1 MRGCLTILLLL
12 VLVAATGYCIW
23 QIHLLREEVGE
34 LRGGRPEVRQEMND
48 VMVERAQSI
57 LDALERRDFDSALR
71 ELDDLAG
78 VIKQAQ
84 VLADDQRSN
93 LLRKVSEAREAVSER
108 GERASAMVEEL
119 VDDIAEYRDEKRSSQ
134 GDVAPTEP

>member
-1 MRGCLTILLLL
+1 MRGCLSILLLL

-23 QIHLLREEVGE
+23 QIHLLREEVGQLRADQPE
-34 LRGGRPEVRQEMND
+34 LQQEMND

-57 LDALERRDFDSALR
+57 LDALERRDFDGALR

-93 LLRKVSEAREAVSER
+93 LLRQVSEAREAVAER

-119 VDDIAEYRDEKRSSQ
+119 VDDIAKYRAEKRSAE
-134 GDVAPTEP
+134 GDEAPTEP

>member
-1 MRGCLTILLLL
+1 MRGCLSILLLL
-12 VLVAATGYCIW
+12 VLAAATGYCIW
-23 QIHLLREEVGE
+23 QIHLLRDEVSQ
-34 LRGGRPEVRQEMND
+34 LRAGRPELQQEMND

-57 LDALERRDFDSALR
+57 LDALERRDFDGALR

-93 LLRKVSEAREAVSER
+93 LLRQVSEAREAVAER
-108 GERASAMVEEL
+108 GEGAAAMVEEL
-119 VDDIAEYRDEKRSSQ
+119 ADDIAEYRAEKRSSE
-134 GDVAPTEP
+134 GDEAPTEP